1 MKVLIGQYQKQNKDR
16 LQRKGCESYQNLS
29 GENKTK
35 KGQYAREQY
44 RNLSEDEKQNPVEYK
59 ISYAGSFDKIFYL

>member
-1 MKVLIGQYQKQNKDR
+1 M
-16 LQRKGCESYQNLS
+16 
-29 GENKTK
+29 
-35 KGQYAREQY
+35 GQYAREQY